1 MFHVEQFDF
10 NTSFHVERKSLKTY
24 YLVGIWLVFTDEKII
39 FALSP
44 CKF

>member
-24 YLVGIWLVFTDEKII
+24 YLVGFGWFLPMEK
-39 FALSP
+39 
-44 CKF
+44 